1 MSCGQRCPDQRHAP
15 HSVEG
20 ALAWQVA
27 GQMLRSGQA
36 GAEVD
41 VAGAVAVLTAEGV
54 PAWVASTLAAAVAT
68 GVVEAQAEQGRQG

>member
-1 MSCGQRCPDQRHAP
+1 MRCGQKCPDQQHAP
-15 HSVEG
+15 HSAEG

-27 GQMLRSGQA
+27 GQMLRSGHA

-54 PAWVASTLAAAVAT
+54 PAWVAATLAAAVAA
-68 GVVEAQAEQGRQG
+68 GVVEAQAEKGRTA